1 MENKPQRRTI
11 GQNTR
16 YLRLLRC
23 FTQEKLAELADINE
37 KLISF
42 YETDSRIPSLFNAL
56 GIAHALGVTVEE
68 RCGTDYTKRVEDEL
82 IDRIW
87 FEVRRVIAEYKIE
100 RRGKDKARTNNKMK

>member
-11 GQNTR
+11 GKNIR
-16 YLRLLRC
+16 YLRLLRG
-23 FTQEKLAELADINE
+23 FTQEKFAELADVNE

-68 RCGTDYTKRVEDEL
+68 LCGTDFVKSVEDEL
-82 IDRIW
+82 MDRIW
-87 FEVRRVIAEYKIE
+87 FAVRCVITEFKIE
-100 RRGKDKARTNNKMK
+100 RRDNNKARNNDKMK

>member
-11 GQNTR
+11 GKNIH
-16 YLRLLRC
+16 YLRLLRG
-23 FTQEKLAELADINE
+23 FTQEKLAELADVNE

-68 RCGTDYTKRVEDEL
+68 LCRTDFVKSVEDEL
-82 IDRIW
+82 LDRIC
-87 FEVRRVIAEYKIE
+87 FEVRRVISEFKIE
-100 RRGKDKARTNNKMK
+100 RRDKDKIRTNNKMK